1 MKLSAIILRTFLGAV
16 FATGGYL
23 LTNHLFPGCSL
34 LGIDQLLP
42 TLTAFVLGAFSI
54 LILPVL
60 GLQISSWFH
69 DLIGSIMMENL
80 SKFWEGQ
87 MNRFRDRSPFSHS
100 PAVEQ
105 GQKADGGDVK
115 GGVVLDTSVII
126 DGRTLDIVRAGFLSQ
141 EFIVPRF
148 VIEELQ
154 DVADSEDD
162 IRRRKGRRGLETLEQ
177 LRELKSG
184 SFTVFDEDIRGKDID
199 RKLITLAKKREAK
212 LLTVDFNLNKAARV
226 SGVKV
231 LNINELANA
240 LRMDFVPGENLNVEL
255 IQKGKEDGQG
265 VGYLED
271 GTMVVVED
279 AEKKIGE
286 EVEVEVTR
294 SLQTEAGRMIFARPA

>member
-1 MKLSAIILRTFLGAV
+1 MKLSAIILRTLLGAV

-23 LTNHLFPGCSL
+23 LTNNLFPECSL
-34 LGIDQLLP
+34 LGIAQLLP
-42 TLTAFVLGAFSI
+42 TLVAFVLGAFSI

-87 MNRFRDRSPFSHS
+87 MDRFRDRSPFSQS

-105 GQKADGGDVK
+105 EKNVDGGEVE

-126 DGRTLDIVRAGFLSQ
+126 DGRILDIVKAGFLSQ
-141 EFIVPRF
+141 DFVVPRF

-177 LRELKSG
+177 LRELKS
-184 SFTVFDEDIRGKDID
+184 SRFTVFDKDVRGKDID

-240 LRMDFVPGENLNVEL
+240 LRMDFVPGENLSIEL

-279 AEKKIGE
+279 AEKRIGE
-286 EVEVEVTR
+286 EVKVEVTR
-294 SLQTEAGRMIFARPA
+294 SLQTEAGRMIFARSA